1 MEGKRF
7 VDTAAAV
14 ALNDILMTH
23 VWKTHE
29 TPKQYS
35 GFREV
40 SVLAFK
46 QTSRSATCTCLQ
58 PLRYSQVLEGFVDE
72 HLCIH
77 RVSLFLDVYFT
88 MEIQPAKFTEIF
100 CRVSI
105 THQETEIPIRYDIE
119 YFSTGFFRT
128 FLSLILGPCICHV
141 HLNIKRT
148 EQKLTSSDITCNGYC
163 MFSKK
168 ELLS

>member
-7 VDTAAAV
+7 VDTAPTV
-14 ALNDILMTH
+14 ALNFIQMTH

-29 TPKQYS
+29 TAKQYS

-72 HLCIH
+72 HLWIH
-77 RVSLFLDVYFT
+77 RFPLFLDVYFT
-88 MEIQPAKFTEIF
+88 MRIQPAKFTDIF
-100 CRVSI
+100 CRVCI
-105 THQETEIPIRYDIE
+105 TYQETEIPIRYDIE

-128 FLSLILGPCICHV
+128 FLSPV
-141 HLNIKRT
+141 
-148 EQKLTSSDITCNGYC
+148 
-163 MFSKK
+163 
-168 ELLS
+168 LSPVYAMYI